1 MPDKKTSRRIDHIT
15 PGMRKIIDAL
25 HHDPFSVLGA
35 HRANDQTILRVF
47 NPSAEHISVEQT
59 EQTLAR
65 VGDSDFFTLVT
76 DTLPDNYR
84 LTVENKNGNISTVE
98 DPYRFEPTLS
108 DFDLYLFSEGNHLEL
123 YNVLGAHRCQHNGV
137 QGTRFATW
145 APSASRVSVVGD
157 FNHWDGRTHP
167 MRTRGQSGVWELFL
181 PSVAVGA
188 SYKFEIRNADSGEI
202 QVKQDPYANEYE
214 LRPATASLVSES
226 HYQWQDDQWLS
237 NRSANAPLADHWKQ
251 SAVSIYEVHAGS
263 WQLAD
268 DGAFLNFRELAHRL
282 VEYVNYMGFTHIELL
297 PVTEHP
303 LDDSWGYQV
312 TGYFAASSRFGTP
325 DDFRYFVDHC
335 HQFNIGVI
343 LDWVP
348 AHFPRDAH
356 SLARFDGSCLY
367 EHEDPRRGE
376 HRDWGTLIFNY
387 GRNEVCNLLLASA
400 MYWLREF
407 HIDGLR
413 VDAVASMLYHDYSR
427 EHGDWLPNEFGG
439 RENIEAV
446 DFLRKL
452 NSATQSELPGTII
465 IAEESTSWPGV
476 TAPPDS
482 GGLGFNMKWNMGW
495 MHDTLQYLSRDPVH
509 RRHHHNDL
517 TFGVLYLNSENFVLP
532 FSHDEVV
539 HGKGSML
546 NKMAGD
552 DWQKFA
558 NLRLLYSYQYTY
570 PGKKLLFQ
578 GCEFAQHTE
587 WNFRTALDW
596 HLADVPAHRGVMQ
609 LVRDLN
615 TLYRSHPE
623 LHERDF
629 DAAGFDWVWADD
641 SENSV
646 LSYQRNSASQSLI
659 VILNFTPV
667 PRNHYVLGVRGAAG
681 YHEIFN
687 SDHADY
693 GGSNICNAGI
703 CHPQQHPAMGKPYS
717 LSLTLPPLGAIV
729 LKRAE

>member
-1 MPDKKTSRRIDHIT
+1 MPDKKISQQIGHIT
-15 PGMRKIIDAL
+15 PEMRKITDAS
-25 HHDPFSVLGA
+25 HHDPFSVLGPHPA
-35 HRANDQTILRVF
+35 LGQVILRIF
-47 NPSAEHISVEQT
+47 NPYAERIVVEQT
-59 EQTLAR
+59 GEALVRIAH
-65 VGDSDFFTLVT
+65 SDFFELITAN
-76 DTLPDNYR
+76 LPDDYR
-84 LTVENKNGNISTVE
+84 LTIDDKHGVRTVVE
-98 DPYRFEPTLS
+98 DPYRFAPDIS
-108 DFDLYLFSEGNHLEL
+108 DYDLHLFAEGNHLEL
-123 YNVLGAHRCQHNGV
+123 YKVLGAHRCQQNGV
-137 QGTRFATW
+137 DGTRFATW

-167 MRTRGQSGVWELFL
+167 MRSRGESGVWELFI
-181 PSVAVGA
+181 PSITVGMP
-188 SYKFEIRNADSGEI
+188 YKFELRNADSADI
-202 QVKQDPYANEYE
+202 QVKQDPYANEFE
-214 LRPATASLVSES
+214 LRPATASLVTES
-226 HYQWQDDQWLS
+226 HYGWHDDQWLAERAAEDWMRTPS
-237 NRSANAPLADHWKQ
+237 
-251 SAVSIYEVHAGS
+251 SIYEVHAGS
-263 WQLAD
+263 WQRAD
-268 DGAFLNFRELAHRL
+268 DGTFLNYRELAHRL

-312 TGYFAASSRFGTP
+312 TGYFATSSRFGTP

-335 HQFNIGVI
+335 HQANIGVI

-387 GRNEVCNLLLASA
+387 GRNEVCNMLLASA

-407 HIDGLR
+407 HLDGLR

-427 EHGDWLPNEFGG
+427 EQGDWLPNEFGG

-452 NSATQSELPGTII
+452 NSATQTELPGTVI

-476 TAPPDS
+476 TAPPDN

-495 MHDTLQYLSRDPVH
+495 MHDTLRYLSKDPVH

-546 NKMAGD
+546 QKMAGD

-558 NLRLLYSYQYTY
+558 NLRLLYSYQFTY

-578 GCEFAQHTE
+578 GCEFAQHAE
-587 WNFRTALDW
+587 WDFRTALDW
-596 HLADVPAHRGVMQ
+596 HLADVSAHRGIMN

-615 TLYRSHPE
+615 ALYRSNPE
-623 LHERDF
+623 LHVMDF
-629 DAAGFDWVWADD
+629 DAAGFEWVWADD
-641 SENSV
+641 TENSV
-646 LSYQRNSASQSLI
+646 LSYRRCSADNSLI
-659 VILNFTPV
+659 VIHNFTPV
-667 PRNHYVLGVRGAAG
+667 PREG
-681 YHEIFN
+681 YAIGMDDDASYMEIFN
-687 SDHADY
+687 SDNADY
-693 GGSNICNAGI
+693 GGSNIRNADL
-703 CHPQQHPAMGKPYS
+703 CHAQQSPAMGRPRS
-717 LSLTLPPLGAIV
+717 ITVTLPPLGSIV
-729 LKRAE
+729 LKRTE

>member
-1 MPDKKTSRRIDHIT
+1 MQ
-15 PGMRKIIDAL
+15 KIADAL
-25 HHDPFSVLGA
+25 HHDPFSVLGPHPA
-35 HRANDQTILRVF
+35 LDAGQNQLQNQTEQQQTILRVF
-47 NPSAEHISVEQT
+47 NPYAESIVVQQT
-59 EQTLAR
+59 GEPLLRIAN
-65 VGDSDFFTLVT
+65 SDFFELLTT
-76 DTLPDNYR
+76 SLPDDYR
-84 LTVENKNGNISTVE
+84 LQIEDKQHGSTVAD
-98 DPYRFEPTLS
+98 DPYRFAPSIT
-108 DFDLYLFSEGNHLEL
+108 DFDLHLFAEGTHLEL
-123 YNVLGAHRCQHNGV
+123 YKVLGAHRCQHNGID
-137 QGTRFATW
+137 GTRFATW
-145 APSASRVSVVGD
+145 APAASRVSVVGD
-157 FNHWDGRTHP
+157 FNQWDGRMHP
-167 MRTRGQSGVWELFL
+167 MRNRGVSGVWELFI
-181 PSVAVGA
+181 PTIDVGTP
-188 SYKFEIRNADSGEI
+188 YKFEIRNADSGDI
-202 QVKQDPYANEYE
+202 QLKQDPYANEFE
-214 LRPATASLVSES
+214 LRPATASLVTES
-226 HYQWQDDQWLS
+226 HFTWQDDQWM
-237 NRSANAPLADHWKQ
+237 SARTVDRWKH
-251 SAVSIYEVHAGS
+251 SPSSIYEVHPGS
-263 WQLAD
+263 WQRAD
-268 DGAFLNFRELAHRL
+268 DGGFLNYRELAHRL
-282 VEYVNYMGFTHIELL
+282 VEYVTYMGFTHIELL

-312 TGYFAASSRFGTP
+312 TGYFATSSRFGTP

-335 HQFNIGVI
+335 HQSNIGVI

-356 SLARFDGSCLY
+356 SLARFDGTCLY

-387 GRNEVCNLLLASA
+387 GRKEVCNLLLASA

-452 NSATQSELPGTII
+452 NSATQSELPGTVV

-476 TAPPDS
+476 TAPPDN

-495 MHDTLQYLSRDPVH
+495 MHDTLRYLSKDPVH
-509 RRHHHNDL
+509 RSHHHNDL

-546 NKMAGD
+546 QKMAGD

-558 NLRLLYSYQYTY
+558 NLRMLYSYQYTY

-578 GCEFAQHTE
+578 GCEFAQHAE

-615 TLYRSHPE
+615 TLYRSNPE
-623 LHERDF
+623 LHELDF
-629 DAAGFDWVWADD
+629 DAGGFEWVWADD
-641 SENSV
+641 TANSV
-646 LSYQRNSASQSLI
+646 LSYRRFSRDNSLI
-659 VILNFTPV
+659 VIHNFTPV
-667 PRNHYVLGVRGAAG
+667 PRTGYAIGVDDEASYVEL
-681 YHEIFN
+681 FN
-687 SDHADY
+687 SDKAVY
-693 GGSNICNAGI
+693 GGSNVCNEGI
-703 CHPQQHPAMGKPYS
+703 CHTQRTPAMGRPYS
-717 LSLTLPPLGAIV
+717 LVVTLPPLGSIV
-729 LKRAE
+729 LKRTE